1 MPVDSGYMI
10 WIVLILVAVACTI
23 SLPMT
28 LLARALGHRLNALDS
43 AGVAGQVKEAQ
54 RRIPNLGGIA
64 VFWAFVAP
72 ATFIVA
78 GAKFFSG
85 TVLPEWMGSVRDYVP
100 GVASEAARAAW
111 MLGGLKVMHAMGLWD
126 DRKPLGPFLKLG
138 VMLVTFTVV
147 IWMTDTRLLTMLDE
161 HVGGTWL
168 SIAITVLWFGV
179 VTNAMNFM
187 DNMDGLS
194 GGTGA
199 IAAALFMVATMVNGQ
214 WFVAGCLA
222 LLVGGLLGFLWFNF
236 PRKGGATI
244 FLGDGGSLVVGYLLA
259 FLTTRTTYVHEV
271 NAVNVSHWYS
281 VLMPLVVLA
290 IPLYDF
296 VSVVLI
302 RLSQGKSPFV
312 GDLQHFSHRLV
323 RLGLSKRAAV
333 CVIYGFTAVTGVA
346 GISLGSLAPWQAIL
360 VGVQVLLIL
369 LVLAVFERARAMGA
383 HVPERGGK

>member
-1 MPVDSGYMI
+1 MLCG
-10 WIVLILVAVACTI
+10 
-23 SLPMT
+23 
-28 LLARALGHRLNALDS
+28 LA
-43 AGVAGQVKEAQ
+43 
-54 RRIPNLGGIA
+54 
-64 VFWAFVAP
+64 
-72 ATFIVA
+72 
-78 GAKFFSG
+78 
-85 TVLPEWMGSVRDYVP
+85 
-100 GVASEAARAAW
+100 
-111 MLGGLKVMHAMGLWD
+111 VMHVMGLWD
-126 DRKPLGPFLKLG
+126 DRRPLGPFVKLG
-138 VMLVTFTVV
+138 VMLGTFVVV
-147 IWMTDTRLLTMLDE
+147 IGMTDTRLLTMLDG
-161 HVGGTWL
+161 HVGGAWL
-168 SIAITVLWFGV
+168 SILITVVWFGV

-199 IAAALFMVATMVNGQ
+199 IAAALFMAAALVNGQ
-214 WFVAGCLA
+214 WFVAACLG
-222 LLVGGLLGFLWFNF
+222 LVVGGLLGFLWFNF

-259 FLTTRTTYVHEV
+259 FLTTRTTYVQGEGLH
-271 NAVNVSHWYS
+271 ASHWYG

-296 VSVVLI
+296 VSVVVI
-302 RLSQGKSPFV
+302 RLSQGRSPFV

-369 LVLAVFERARAMGA
+369 LVLAVFERARAVGSA
-383 HVPERGGK
+383 ASEGGQR